1 MSSQLV
7 GRTIWT
13 AVNRIFVPL
22 ALLAICLG
30 AFYGS
35 NRLGN
40 DPVVE
45 PLFEPHTAAEVPLLS
60 ARRLPEFLTVP
71 IANEQLAV
79 ELEAVYAESIA
90 GTGGLTC
97 MSVYRG
103 DEVLFEQQPQPTFTP
118 ASTLK
123 IQTAVAALLKLGPDF
138 TFTTSVYADEAP
150 VDGTVNNL
158 YLVGGGDP
166 VLMTADYARSFDGL
180 TPEFYTDVDELANGV
195 LAEGVRQING
205 GVLSIS
211 RLYDEVRYVPTWP
224 ERFATQGQAGP
235 MSSLMIND
243 AFTSWPETPNDREF
257 ADQLGVATNEDPAVH
272 AAAFFDDLLE
282 AREVIPARGQREA
295 DPSINTDNLFMIT
308 SVTSPPMRTIVAQML
323 RFSDNT
329 TAELLTKQ
337 LGVAQTG
344 EGSTAAGT
352 SAIVGILSSA
362 GLDGFDLPP
371 LDGSGLDGANKM
383 TCPQLTTLLQF
394 PDTRPWLEEALP
406 VAGESGTIADRFRNT
421 SAEGNLRAK
430 TGSLLNVTAL
440 AGYIESSDGDPMT
453 FAYIA
458 NRGVD
463 QQIPAD
469 FKELQEPLAS
479 SLANYPVGPDVAEIA
494 PPGEDIPPSESL
506 DFGQDANDDVNP
518 DADAA
523 DSDTADSTDG
533 EG

>member
-1 MSSQLV
+1 M
-7 GRTIWT
+7 
-13 AVNRIFVPL
+13 NRIFVPL

-30 AFYGS
+30 AFYAS

-40 DPVVE
+40 DPEVE
-45 PLFEPHTAAEVPLLS
+45 PLFEAHTSSDVPLLS
-60 ARRLPEFLTVP
+60 ARRVPEFLTVP
-71 IANEQLAV
+71 IANDQLEA

-97 MSVYRG
+97 MQVYRG
-103 DEVLFEQQPQPTFTP
+103 DELLFEQQPNPTFTP

-138 TFTTSVYADEAP
+138 TFTTSVYADTAP
-150 VDGTVNNL
+150 VDGAVNDL
-158 YLVGGGDP
+158 YLVGTGDP
-166 VLMTADYARSFDGL
+166 VLMTADYARSFEGL
-180 TPEFYTDVDELANGV
+180 TSEFYTDVDELANAV
-195 LAEGVRQING
+195 ISNGVRQVNG

-211 RLYDEVRYVPTWP
+211 RLYDNERYVTTWP
-224 ERFATQGQAGP
+224 DRFATQGQAGP
-235 MSSLMIND
+235 MSALMIND
-243 AFTSWPETPNDREF
+243 AFTSWPATPAEREF
-257 ADQLGVATNEDPAVH
+257 ADQLGVATTEDPAIH

-295 DPSINTDNLFMIT
+295 DESINTDDLTLIA
-308 SVTSPPMRTIVAQML
+308 SVTSPPLRTIVAQML

-329 TAELLTKQ
+329 TAELMVKQ

-344 EGSTAAGT
+344 VGSTAAGT
-352 SAIVGILSSA
+352 SAMVAILTTA
-362 GLDGFDLPP
+362 GLEGFELAP

-383 TCPQLTTLLQF
+383 TCPQLTSLLRF
-394 PDTRPWLEEALP
+394 PETRAWIEEALP
-406 VAGESGTIADRFRNT
+406 VAGENGTIADRFQNT

-440 AGYIESSDGDPMT
+440 AGYVDSSDGDPMT

-463 QQIPAD
+463 QQIPAE

-479 SLANYPVGPDVAEIA
+479 SLADYPVGPAISDVA
-494 PPGEDIPPSESL
+494 PPGEDAPPGSAL
-506 DFGQDANDDVNP
+506 DFGQDDQTDGVEP
-518 DADAA
+518 ETD
-523 DSDTADSTDG
+523 DG